1 MKKSIRQLLLTAA
14 SFALVAG
21 PVAIAPIAHAQ
32 EDAIAVIG
40 DTTITKEDLYN
51 EMKAQYGTNALR
63 GKIIETVLRGAVKDA
78 DAAKKS
84 AEDEVK
90 KQVEELGGEEVFNQ
104 FLAYQNLGTP
114 EQYKHQLYIR
124 NMMQEVVS
132 ADMDM
137 SDEAIKAYYENGYQP
152 NMEAQHI
159 LVKTEEE
166 AKQAI
171 ERINNGEEF
180 DAVAKEIS
188 QDPSG
193 QNGGLLSPFQ
203 PGQMVPEFEEAV
215 KSLPNGEMTKE
226 PVKSQ
231 FGYHIIKVIN
241 NGEKKPFEEIKDQV
255 TEAYKQSKFADTNYT
270 FAIIGKLIKDANVD
284 IKDESLKA
292 AVEDLINM
300 ADQPQQPAQQAPAAN
315 ESQATSEAAPTEEA
329 TSEAAPTEEATTTVA
344 Q

>member
-14 SFALVAG
+14 SIALVSG
-21 PVAIAPIAHAQ
+21 PVALAPIAHAQ

-51 EMKAQYGTNALR
+51 EMKAQYGMNALR

-78 DAAKKS
+78 DALKKS

-90 KQVEELGGEEVFNQ
+90 KQIEELGGEEVFNQ

-166 AKQAI
+166 AKKAI

-203 PGQMVPEFEEAV
+203 PGQMVPEFENAV
-215 KSLPNGEMTKE
+215 KSLQNGEMTKE

-241 NGEKKPFEEIKDQV
+241 NGEKKPLEEIKDQV

-270 FAIIGKLIKDANVD
+270 FAIIGKLIKEANVD

-292 AVEDLINM
+292 AVEDLIKM
-300 ADQPQQPAQQAPAAN
+300 ADQPQQPAQQAPATPAAN
-315 ESQATSEAAPTEEA
+315 ESQAASEEA
-329 TSEAAPTEEATTTVA
+329 PAEEATTTVA